1 MKRLGP
7 ELKLPKLGSS
17 SFKAPPVVADV
28 YHDLRD
34 RRLLPLVALV
44 VVAILAV
51 PFLLAESQE
60 AASDPGLGSV
70 ESSGGQA
77 GGDTD
82 LTVVRSTPGI
92 RDYRKRLK
100 GRTPTDPFVQKYTG
114 VPATS
119 QLKSVGSEGKATDSG
134 SSAGSAEAPA
144 ESGGGSSVAGP
155 PPSVDASPGGDGG
168 SPSGPGGSGTGSGGG
183 SSPEGDDDL
192 DEDRLF
198 AYRPDVRFG
207 VAGSG
212 KLRVHEDLPLASLLP
227 KENPVVIF
235 IGATEEG
242 SRTVFDVSSEVA
254 LVRGKGKCVG
264 GRQSCELLFMG
275 AGDAVTLQ
283 PVSGAG
289 FRLAVDSIDLV
300 PVDGPKSAGAS
311 SAGEPLAPRFGQHF
325 SK

>member
-1 MKRLGP
+1 MKRFGP
-7 ELKLPKLGSS
+7 ELKMPKLSSS

-44 VVAILAV
+44 VIAILAV
-51 PFLLAESQE
+51 PFLLADSQE
-60 AASDPGLGSV
+60 PASDPGLGDV
-70 ESSGGQA
+70 ESSAGQVV
-77 GGDTD
+77 GDSE
-82 LTVVRSTPGI
+82 LTVVKSTPGL

-119 QLKSVGSEGKATDSG
+119 QLKSVGSEANSGDGG
-134 SSAGSAEAPA
+134 SSAGSAAAPA
-144 ESGGGSSVAGP
+144 ESGGGSSVAAS
-155 PPSVDASPGGDGG
+155 PPSVDASPDGDGG
-168 SPSGPGGSGTGSGGG
+168 SSTGSGGNG
-183 SSPEGDDDL
+183 SGGGPPADSGDDL
-192 DEDRLF
+192 DEDHLF

-212 KLRVHEDLPLASLLP
+212 ELRGHEDLPLASLLP

-235 IGATEEG
+235 IGATEG
-242 SRTVFDVSSEVA
+242 GGRVVFDVSPDVA
-254 LVRGKGKCVG
+254 LVRGAGKCVG
-264 GRQSCELLFMG
+264 GRQRCGLLFMG
-275 AGDAVTLQ
+275 AGDAVTLET
-283 PVSGAG
+283 VSERG

-300 PVDGPKSAGAS
+300 PVDSPKSAGAS
-311 SAGEPLAPRFGQHF
+311 AVGDPGVPGFSQNF

>member
-17 SFKAPPVVADV
+17 SLKAPPVVADV

-60 AASDPGLGSV
+60 PASDPGLGSV
-70 ESSGGQA
+70 ESSGGPVA
-77 GGDTD
+77 GDSG
-82 LTVVRSTPGI
+82 LTVVRSTPGL

-119 QLKSVGSEGKATDSG
+119 QLKSVGSEGKAADGG
-134 SSAGSAEAPA
+134 SSAGSAAAPA
-144 ESGGGSSVAGP
+144 DSGGGSSVAGS
-155 PPSVDASPGGDGG
+155 PPSVDASPAGDGG
-168 SPSGPGGSGTGSGGG
+168 SSTGSGGG
-183 SSPEGDDDL
+183 GSGGGPPATSGDDL

-212 KLRVHEDLPLASLLP
+212 ELRRHEDLPLASLLP

-235 IGATEEG
+235 IGATEG
-242 SRTVFDVSSEVA
+242 GGRAVFDVSADVA
-254 LVRGKGKCVG
+254 LVRGEGKCVG
-264 GRQSCELLFMG
+264 GRQSCELLFM
-275 AGDAVTLQ
+275 AVGDAATLQ
-283 PVSGAG
+283 TASGPG

-311 SAGEPLAPRFGQHF
+311 AAGVPGVPGFSQNF

>member
-1 MKRLGP
+1 MKRFGP

-34 RRLLPLVALV
+34 RRLLPLAALV

-60 AASDPGLGSV
+60 PASDPGLGSV

-77 GGDTD
+77 AGDSA
-82 LTVVRSTPGI
+82 LTVVKATPGI

-119 QLKSVGSEGKATDSG
+119 QLKSVGSEGEATDGG

-144 ESGGGSSVAGP
+144 ESGGDSSVPGSL
-155 PPSVDASPGGDGG
+155 PSVEPSPGGDGG
-168 SPSGPGGSGTGSGGG
+168 SPTGSGGDG
-183 SSPEGDDDL
+183 SGGGPPADSGDDL

-212 KLRVHEDLPLASLLP
+212 ELRRHEDLPLATLLP

-235 IGATEEG
+235 IGATEG
-242 SRTVFDVSSEVA
+242 GGRAVFDVSPDVT
-254 LVRGKGKCVG
+254 LVRGEGKCVG
-264 GRQSCELLFMG
+264 GRKKCELLFMG
-275 AGDAVTLQ
+275 VGDAATLET
-283 PVSGAG
+283 VSGRG

-300 PVDGPKSAGAS
+300 PVESPKSAGAS
-311 SAGEPLAPRFGQHF
+311 AAGEPVVPGFSQNF